1 MRKRSP
7 ERKLIVA
14 VVQRNDADGLLEA
27 LTGAGYGS
35 LVLSTTGGFLRR
47 GNATVLTIT
56 SGEVVE
62 SVIAL
67 IRDHCSE
74 RTELSDPGLSV
85 QVTEWQV
92 PHSMPIQTGGASIW
106 VLSADLALF
115 PSEVNSRSRPRKD

>member
-1 MRKRSP
+1 MRKRSL

-27 LTGAGYGS
+27 LTEQGHGS
-35 LVLSTTGGFLRR
+35 LMLSTTGGFLRR

-56 SGEVVE
+56 SGDVVE

-74 RTELSDPGLSV
+74 RTVLSDPGLSV

-106 VLSADLALF
+106 VLRADLALF
-115 PSEVNSRSRPRKD
+115 PSQAMPGSRPRKD